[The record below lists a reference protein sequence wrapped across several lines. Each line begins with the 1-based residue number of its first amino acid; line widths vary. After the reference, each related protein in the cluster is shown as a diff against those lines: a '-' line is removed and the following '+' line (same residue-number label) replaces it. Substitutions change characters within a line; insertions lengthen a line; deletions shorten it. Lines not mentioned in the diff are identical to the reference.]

1 MEFFFRDWG
10 MEFFLELEGWNIFF
24 QQRGGFFFFENF
36 RFFEIINFVTSFLKI
51 YTFHYLK
58 ILCTDSIKKI

>member
-1 MEFFFRDWG
+1 MWRVEFFSEIERGEFFFFSVG
-10 MEFFLELEGWNIFF
+10 VEFFFLI
-24 QQRGGFFFFENF
+24 F
-36 RFFEIINFVTSFLKI
+36 RFFEIINFVVKNFLKI